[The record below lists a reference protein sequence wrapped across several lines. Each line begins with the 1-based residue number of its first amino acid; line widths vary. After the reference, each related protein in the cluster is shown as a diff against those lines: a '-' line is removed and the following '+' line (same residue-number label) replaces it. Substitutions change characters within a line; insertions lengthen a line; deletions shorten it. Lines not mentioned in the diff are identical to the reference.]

1 VNLRTKG
8 GALEPVSPRAIVGEL
23 SQKYNRVFIHRNN
36 DYENWIGLVTED
48 GRSSVYWEK
57 SNDESL
63 SALIK
68 DVDGEVNGIHQTGNI
83 LSLVT
88 PNNVYYLLYQNGK
101 YTFYEEIPQT
111 PVITFSTSD
120 NYIGNMTLYMS
131 ISNIYEGK
139 SMPMENFVEVAKALV
154 YKAMDG
160 YANGWTD
167 KNGIF
172 NEGNGPHLFD
182 ACFIRY
188 AIRLY
193 DGSLV
198 RHSPPILVMPRD
210 NILYMKSAD
219 IHFHGTAIDT
229 GSSILV
235 TGYKI
240 YMYYNFENL
249 ENWEG
254 FIQSVDIF
262 MSAPLGISNIEHI
275 RKDLSIVEKDQ
286 PRNPN
291 SEIEMDDFVTN
302 FNLIKEIPPDAL
314 NNITQNSTFYFI
326 KSIPVGTK
334 KTYDDLDVIPSTDM
348 DFSKME
354 NLIQQEVMTDDNF
367 SNHIHGAKCSYSY
380 NSRLHIADINTT
392 FFKGFNPGYFTWN
405 YLMKGVAT
413 RRDSGDVANSLHNLS
428 YNGVSVN
435 SAPKNY
441 YEKLLT
447 EVEINT
453 GTTNEKVY
461 SLQENFLE
469 GVPKEEYRMYLS
481 AFLSYPDARAKRMTI
496 YRQTD
501 DKWYKVFSEPLQKH
515 KTLNLAYYLSDGLKP
530 IVEKDPNPE
539 LVELSDSDIE
549 TKVTLREPNKLKVSE
564 LNNPIFFPNVNT
576 YQAGPGTILAMATNM
591 MNVSDR
597 NYGQYPLYVFTTRGV
612 WTLNV
617 GGGEVVYSTQ
627 TAPAALEAPAQT
639 TSGETIVGETP
650 VGVVFAT
657 SRGLFCINGQSV
669 IPLSAH
675 LEQKPTE
682 LNIEMNS
689 HCQGVVH
696 PIDNR
701 SFPEILKNLSAFA
714 YNPIENE
721 LIINIKDPDY
731 PDYPDYNY
739 VLNLDSRQFYQSTEK
754 WDFAVGNAFP
764 DLFVI
769 EGKTLKDYAS
779 AQTTMDKTS
788 MAHVSFILRP
798 ISSGITDIKCMER
811 MILRALL
818 YDVTNPGEGKF
829 SLSMEHR
836 SNDGVNFPAVTG
848 YPLKVG
854 NHRDFD
860 MGLHPV
866 KNRLFLYTFAGLV
879 DERSRFF
886 YLDATFRKEYEN
898 TKMR

>member
-8 GALEPVSPRAIVGEL
+8 GALEPVSPRKIRPDL
-23 SQKYNRVFIHRNN
+23 SREYNQVFIHRNN
-36 DYENWIGLVTED
+36 DYENWIGLVIKD
-48 GRSSVYWEK
+48 GKSHVYWEK

-63 SALIK
+63 PLPVTVTDPINGI
-68 DVDGEVNGIHQTGNI
+68 DGKVNGIHQTGNV

-88 PNNVYYLLYQNGK
+88 QDNVYYLLYIQSV
-101 YTFYEEIPQT
+101 YTLYEDLPQT
-111 PVITFSTSD
+111 PVITFRTS
-120 NYIGNMTLYMS
+120 GNFNLPEIIMYWS
-131 ISNIYEGK
+131 DVYEDLAVHRPGFI
-139 SMPMENFVEVAKALV
+139 EAAKGFV

-160 YANGWTD
+160 FVNGWSSVTTG
-167 KNGIF
+167 KEHKGH
-172 NEGNGPHLFD
+172 GPHLFD

-188 AIRLY
+188 ALRLY

-198 RHSPPILVMPRD
+198 RHSPPILIVPSENDRID
-210 NILYMKSAD
+210 KGILGMKSMYVR
-219 IHFHGTAIDT
+219 FHESAVAGETA
-229 GSSILV
+229 LYLK
-235 TGYKI
+235 GYKI
-240 YMYYNFENL
+240 YMYYDFKNL
-249 ENWEG
+249 NDWKDL
-254 FIQSVDIF
+254 IQSVDIF
-262 MSAPLGISNIEHI
+262 MSAPLGVSSAEHI
-275 RKDLSIVEKDQ
+275 RKDMFTGPVERGKGKTYD
-286 PRNPN
+286 
-291 SEIEMDDFVTN
+291 
-302 FNLIKEIPPDAL
+302 LIKEIPPDAL

-326 KSIPVGTK
+326 KSIPVGAK
-334 KTYDDLDVIPSTDM
+334 KTYDDPDVIPSTNM

-367 SNHIHGAKCSYSY
+367 SNHTYGAKCSYSY
-380 NSRLHIADINTT
+380 NNRLHIADVNTT
-392 FFKGFNPGYFTWN
+392 FFKGFDPGYFVWN
-405 YLMKGVAT
+405 Y
-413 RRDSGDVANSLHNLS
+413 SGDKKHDIDEFYYAV
-428 YNGVSVN
+428 YNGVSFYNVPGN
-435 SAPKNY
+435 LY
-441 YEKLLT
+441 DKLLA

-461 SLQENFLE
+461 SLQENFLQGIPE
-469 GVPKEEYRMYLS
+469 DTYRMYLS
-481 AFLSYPDARAKRMTI
+481 AFLSYPDSRAKRMTI

-501 DKWYKVFSEPLQKH
+501 GKWYKVFSEPLQKH

-530 IVEKDPNPE
+530 IVEKDLNPE
-539 LVELSDSDIE
+539 RVELSESDIKA
-549 TKVTLREPNKLKVSE
+549 KVTLREPNKLKVSE

-612 WTLNV
+612 WTMNV

-639 TSGETIVGETP
+639 TDGETIVGETP
-650 VGVVFAT
+650 VGIVFAT
-657 SRGLFCINGQSV
+657 SRGLFCINGQAV

-689 HCQGVVH
+689 HCQDVVH

-721 LIINIKDPDY
+721 LIINIKDPDD
-731 PDYPDYNY
+731 PDDLDYNY

-754 WDFAVGNAFP
+754 WDFAVSNAFP
-764 DLFVI
+764 NLFVI

-779 AQTTMDKTS
+779 AQTS

-798 ISSGITDIKCMER
+798 ISCGITDIKCMER

-886 YLDATFRKEYEN
+886 YLDTTFRKEYEN